1 MKKLLFLSFI
11 LFGFISIAQAQ
22 VSVGLNFQSSDTFIT
37 VGTDANKEFFGEAR
51 LGIGHD
57 LGLELMGGYNFL
69 RKSEV
74 NAYVGAGLGL
84 LGDHHYHHKHEG
96 HDDIYLAIPVG
107 ILVKPF
113 SNTRNLGFI
122 VEAAPV
128 FSGHD
133 HNYLRGGV
141 GVKYTF
147 K

>member
-37 VGTDANKEFFGEAR
+37 VGTDANREFFGEAR

-57 LGLELMGGYNFL
+57 LDLELMGGYNFL

-84 LGDHHYHHKHEG
+84 FGDHHHHHYYENN
-96 HDDIYLAIPVG
+96 DQVYVAIPVG

-128 FSGHD
+128 FTGHE
-133 HNYLRGGV
+133 HNYLRGGI
-141 GVKYTF
+141 GLKYTF
-147 K
+147 N